1 MDGLH
6 GQERQKRACCQDG
19 KNVSKVND
27 VCVIVKGAIF
37 DWCVRH
43 AEFSLPEYINKLT
56 TKCLEGI
63 F

>member
-1 MDGLH
+1 MIK
-6 GQERQKRACCQDG
+6 GQTVREI
-19 KNVSKVND
+19 SND